1 MKTISEDDVNAAFD
15 ALESAFQE
23 LAKIEDKQQ
32 EIAADLA
39 EFKDGSR
46 KADQLKKK
54 LQDLQPKMT
63 AAQRAFR
70 FAGMRADRVR
80 LLLDVEK
87 MRRAGTKSRPR
98 NRLVLPRRLL
108 IQA

>member
-1 MKTISEDDVNAAFD
+1 MIKTITEKDVNEAFD
-15 ALESAFQE
+15 RLENAFCE

-46 KADQLKKK
+46 KADLLKKR

-63 AAQRAFR
+63 EAQRTYR
-70 FAGMRADRVR
+70 LAGMKADRIR
-80 LLLDVEK
+80 LLLDVAK
-87 MRRAGTKSRPR
+87 TANGRD
-98 NRLVLPRRLL
+98 
-108 IQA
+108 